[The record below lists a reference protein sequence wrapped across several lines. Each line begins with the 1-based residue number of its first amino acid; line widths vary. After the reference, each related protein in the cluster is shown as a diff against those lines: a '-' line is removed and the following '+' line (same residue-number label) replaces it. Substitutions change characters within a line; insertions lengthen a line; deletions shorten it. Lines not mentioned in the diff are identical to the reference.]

1 MFMTCRSGLQN
12 NSTDEKGTRNAFDS
26 WLKRAI
32 SEWNQN
38 FNGVAKTRVRVTKG
52 KGKGGG

>member
-12 NSTDEKGTRNAFDS
+12 NPTDEKGTRNAFDS